1 MCGFVLSSS
10 STATIRGLVAA
21 TTILLELGVFTLSRF
36 NDLPTRR
43 EVSWGAVSV
52 LGFLSDGQEKRLAKD
67 IESIE
72 KDTGFK
78 LRVVAQNYPDTP
90 GLSIKDLWQ
99 LDDRTI
105 VFVANPT
112 FGKVSISDILHPL
125 LL

>member
-1 MCGFVLSSS
+1 MAANADSTPSPPVPAPSPLSSVCN
-10 STATIRGLVAA
+10 RYC
-21 TTILLELGVFTLSRF
+21 VFAQLY
-36 NDLPTRR
+36 PC
-43 EVSWGAVSV
+43 
-52 LGFLSDGQEKRLAKD
+52 FLSDGQEKRLAKE

-78 LRVVAQNYPDTP
+78 LRVLAQNYPDTP
-90 GLSIKDLWQ
+90 GLTIKDLWQ

-125 LL
+125 LLLNK